1 MPAART
7 ASVSVTKTNHL
18 RTSDED
24 GELSR
29 STAGPPPDL
38 IVKGDAGS
46 FFFRKSA
53 AVDLPDKDSM
63 SGAQDVQRD
72 PAASLSLIDCRGLG
86 LRT

>member
-46 FFFRKSA
+46 LFSGSQQQWTSQI
-53 AVDLPDKDSM
+53 KDSM